1 MRQSTVNA
9 IHYVTMFVCG
19 FAAAAACCQHRGP
32 FKSAEW
38 SAILTVMA
46 VAVAAQ
52 TVARAMVPGEPTPT
66 DGK

>member
-1 MRQSTVNA
+1 MRPSTVNA
-9 IHYVTMFVCG
+9 IHYITMFVCG
-19 FAAAAACCQHRGP
+19 FAAAAACCKHRGP
-32 FKSAEW
+32 FKSSEW

-52 TVARAMVPGEPTPT
+52 TVARLLVPAESPPT